1 MPRETSL
8 GAYYEAMGRAEMK
21 LDDIAE
27 NGAWGLFDFDQVQNA
42 IDEAVKNLLASIK
55 DGSLASKSLYLV

>member
-1 MPRETSL
+1 MPETTGL

-27 NGAWGLFDFDQVQNA
+27 NGAWGLFDFDQVQHA
-42 IDEAVKNLLASIK
+42 IDEAVYHLSASIK
-55 DGSLASKSLYLV
+55 DGSIVSKCLYII